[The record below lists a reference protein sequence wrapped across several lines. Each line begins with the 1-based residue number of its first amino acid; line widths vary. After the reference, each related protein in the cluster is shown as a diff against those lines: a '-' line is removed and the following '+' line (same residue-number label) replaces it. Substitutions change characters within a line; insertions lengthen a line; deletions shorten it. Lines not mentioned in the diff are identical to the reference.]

1 MRAWLCSLLLLLPL
15 PALAAPPPAPALAS
29 PSQLCEAAIV
39 TAERAG
45 RLPQRMMDAI
55 AVVESGRPDD
65 RTGKPRPWPWTI
77 NAEGQ
82 GFFFATK
89 QQAIDAVRALQAR
102 GVRSIDVGCL
112 QVNLMFHPDA
122 FATLDLAFD
131 PGANALYAARF
142 LNALYSGSHDWPTAI
157 AAYHSETPA
166 IGAEYRNR
174 VMARWGGSPDL
185 AAPLR
190 RYADFQPP
198 SSRYQDFLPS
208 HQVYGAFAN
217 AFDAKPNPLLQR

>member
-1 MRAWLCSLLLLLPL
+1 MRAWLYSLLLLLPL
-15 PALAAPPPAPALAS
+15 PAFAAPPPAS
-29 PSQLCEAAIV
+29 PSQLCGSAII
-39 TAERAG
+39 TAERVG
-45 RLPQRMMDAI
+45 RLPDRMMDAI

-102 GVRSIDVGCL
+102 GVRSIDVGCM

-131 PGANALYAARF
+131 PHTNALYAARF
-142 LNALYSGSHDWPTAI
+142 LNALYTASHDWPTAI

-208 HQVYGAFAN
+208 HQIYGAFAN
-217 AFDAKPNPLLQR
+217 AFDSKPNPFLQH

>member
-1 MRAWLCSLLLLLPL
+1 MRAWLLSLLLCLPL
-15 PALAAPPPAPALAS
+15 PALAGPPPASPA
-29 PSQLCEAAIV
+29 QLCEAAIV

-45 RLPQRMMDAI
+45 RLPARMMDAI
-55 AVVESGRPDD
+55 ALVESGRPDE

-82 GFFFATK
+82 GYFFATK
-89 QQAIDAVRALQAR
+89 AQAIAAVQALQAR

-122 FATLDLAFD
+122 FASLDAAFD
-131 PGANALYAARF
+131 PETNARFAARF
-142 LNALYSGSHDWPTAI
+142 LNTLYTASRDWPTAI

-166 IGAEYRNR
+166 LGAAYRAQ
-174 VMARWGGSPDL
+174 VMARWGGTPDL
-185 AAPLR
+185 TAPLS
-190 RYADFQPP
+190 RYADFQPR
-198 SSRYQDFLPS
+198 SARYRDFEPS

-217 AFDAKPNPLLQR
+217 AFDSRSQAFSLR

>member
-15 PALAAPPPAPALAS
+15 PALAAPPPAS
-29 PSQLCEAAIV
+29 PSQLCEAAIIS
-39 TAERAG
+39 AERAG
-45 RLPQRMMDAI
+45 RLPARMMDAI

-65 RTGKPRPWPWTI
+65 TTGKARPWPWTI

-82 GFFFATK
+82 GFFFASK

-102 GVRSIDVGCL
+102 GVRSIDVGCM
-112 QVNLMFHPDA
+112 QINLMFHPDA
-122 FATLDLAFD
+122 FASLDQAFD
-131 PGANALYAARF
+131 PGANTAFAARF
-142 LNALYSGSHDWPTAI
+142 LNALYTVSRDWPSAI

-166 IGAEYRNR
+166 IGAEYRQR

-185 AAPLR
+185 AAPFR

-198 SSRYQDFLPS
+198 SARYQDFLPS

-217 AFDAKPNPLLQR
+217 AFDAKPNPFLQR